1 MPHVTFVH
9 GISNLPVPDT
19 AIGAWRRALAKDD
32 GIDLGAEGIT
42 SSMVY
47 WADVM
52 YAEPRADADINE
64 SAEDALSDAGDV
76 DLGFVEDADGAE
88 RAWLESISA
97 KVQLDAMEEAPPP
110 VGEPDGSQLERIPL
124 PWFLKKRIMAIF
136 LRDVH
141 HYLFDVDYEVRPG
154 ERYRVQQEIR
164 SRFQE
169 AAAAAASSGPPHIVV
184 AHSMGT
190 VISYDNL
197 KRVADSPAVDGLITV
212 GSPLGLDEIQDKMH
226 PEWTRDNGY
235 PDKVERWVNIYD
247 RFDPVA
253 GLDPSF
259 ANDYRFDGADRVV
272 DINEQSWGAW
282 RHSVLKYLAGPRFR
296 EEFGSMLGL

>member
-9 GISNLPVPDT
+9 GISNLPVPEM
-19 AIGAWRRALAKDD
+19 ALAAWRRALAKDE
-32 GIDLGAEGIT
+32 GIDLGAEGVT

-52 YAEPRADADINE
+52 YAAPRADVDIHE
-64 SAEDALSDAGDV
+64 SAEDELAATDDVGPVLDESMPPDERAWIDSLAARYQLDV
-76 DLGFVEDADGAE
+76 DEDELAPPPAEADGA
-88 RAWLESISA
+88 A
-97 KVQLDAMEEAPPP
+97 
-110 VGEPDGSQLERIPL
+110 LERIPL
-124 PWFLKKRIMAIF
+124 PWFVKKRVMAVF

-141 HYLFDVDYEVRPG
+141 HYLFDVDHEVRPG
-154 ERYRVQQEIR
+154 ERFRVQQEIR
-164 SRFQE
+164 RRFQE
-169 AAAAAASSGPPHIVV
+169 AVASASGPPHIVV

-197 KRVADSPAVDGLITV
+197 KRVGDSPAVDGLITV

-226 PEWTRDNGY
+226 PEWTRDDGY
-235 PDKVERWVNIYD
+235 PEKVERWVNIYD

-259 ANDYRFDGADRVV
+259 ANDYRSGGADRVI
-272 DINEQSWGAW
+272 DINEQSWGPW

-296 EEFGSMLGL
+296 EELGSMLGL

>member
-9 GISNLPVPDT
+9 GISNLPVVDT

-32 GIDLGAEGIT
+32 GVDLGAEGVT

-52 YAEPRADADINE
+52 YRAPRPDTDINE
-64 SAEDALSDAGDV
+64 SAEETLSDTAEV
-76 DLGFVEDADGAE
+76 DLGFLEDAEGAE
-88 RAWLESISA
+88 KAWLESISG
-97 KVQLDAMEEAPPP
+97 KVQLDAIEAEPPP
-110 VGEPDGSQLERIPL
+110 IGEPDSADLERIPL
-124 PWFLKKRIMAIF
+124 PWFLKKRIMATF

-154 ERYRVQQEIR
+154 ERYHVQQEIR
-164 SRFQE
+164 RRFQE
-169 AAAAAASSGPPHIVV
+169 NAGGVSSRPHIVV

-197 KRVADSPAVDGLITV
+197 KRVVESPTVDGLITV
-212 GSPLGLDEIQDKMH
+212 GSPLGLDEIQDKLH
-226 PEWTRDNGY
+226 PEWTRNTGY
-235 PDKVERWVNIYD
+235 PDKVEQWVNIYD

-253 GLDPSF
+253 GLDPAV
-259 ANDYRFDGADRVV
+259 ANDYRKDGVGFVV
-272 DINEQSWGAW
+272 DINEQSWGVW
-282 RHSVLKYLAGPRFR
+282 RHSVLKYLGGSRLR
-296 EEFGSMLGL
+296 EELGTMLGL